1 MEKLKNK
8 SQKLHFEPSRKRIIN
23 YYLRLLIKISWSAIL
38 GLYFIYLTIRIFDK
52 VIYLPVIGII
62 TILFFVDVLMNIIN
76 EKYLILKLEC
86 DHENHVF
93 KINYLEY
100 NVKNQVKLDI
110 SNVKIKLNKYRFG
123 RGASPNY
130 GLSILSKSTL
140 ILIQRGNM
148 AWKKDDIKQM
158 FESLEAYQK
167 DNINN
172 TSD

>member
-23 YYLRLLIKISWSAIL
+23 YYLRLLIKIAWSAIL

-52 VIYLPVIGII
+52 VIYLPVIGVII
-62 TILFFVDVLMNIIN
+62 ILFFVDVLMNIIN

-86 DHENHVF
+86 ENHVL

-100 NVKNQVKLDI
+100 NVKNQVKVDI
-110 SNVKIKLNKYRFG
+110 SNVRIKLNKYRFG
-123 RGASPNY
+123 RGTSPNY
-130 GLSILSKSTL
+130 GLSILSKSKSKL

-158 FESLEAYQK
+158 FESLEAYQN

-172 TSD
+172 KSD